1 MISVQQFLDTEAA
14 LLTIMGMS
22 TAAPSVTSF
31 EDYLIKLIR
40 LYAES
45 ALRLYGAA
53 DGLARLLAFVRHVDE
68 HGQAAV
74 WFLRLLVPEIA
85 DTLEDLLD
93 EGTLEGQYYL
103 KYQVDVDLFFRFDR
117 SATNVHDGL
126 DNYGDRF
133 VVRMVDDLCDV
144 DKILTPLRMER
155 ECSRRS
161 LLAICITSASSAGD

>member
-1 MISVQQFLDTEAA
+1 MMISVQQFLNTEQA

-40 LYAES
+40 VYTEG

-53 DGLARLLAFVRHVDE
+53 DGLAGLLAFVRHVDE
-68 HGQAAV
+68 HGQGAV
-74 WFLRLLVPEIA
+74 WFHRFLVPEIA

-93 EGTLEGQYYL
+93 EGTLEDL
-103 KYQVDVDLFFRFDR
+103 KVQIDVDLFFEFDR
-117 SATNVHDGL
+117 SATNLHDGV

-133 VVRMVDDLCDV
+133 VVRMVDDLHDI
-144 DKILTPLRMER
+144 DEIMSPER
-155 ECSRRS
+155 ECSRRF
-161 LLAICITSASSAGD
+161 LLAICITFFFCAEE